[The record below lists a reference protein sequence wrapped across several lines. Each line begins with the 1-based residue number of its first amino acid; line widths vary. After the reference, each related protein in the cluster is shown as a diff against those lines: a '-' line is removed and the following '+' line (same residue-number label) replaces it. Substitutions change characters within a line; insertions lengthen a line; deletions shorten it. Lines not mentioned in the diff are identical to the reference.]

1 MKDDTPRDDDT
12 PATDDTV
19 TTDGGDSPTPTG
31 AMAALLR
38 LDRWSY
44 GFLVKGGVGFSFLA
58 LLPMIIEFEVLGL
71 SLGSVL
77 TLKMLVVTL
86 VFAYASQS
94 WNIVSGFTGY
104 FSFGHAAFFG
114 VGAYATQKLAIDFAI
129 NPWIGMLVGGV
140 LAMFVG
146 FLVGFLNFRYNLKG
160 HYFALA
166 TFAVAMLFSAGTRNV
181 SELGGAVGFYRP
193 FPRDYGL
200 DYGIAA
206 FQFTSDLPYYYV
218 ILSLLVVVTAVA
230 YAIRESQAGLYLFA
244 IRENEE
250 AAASVGIPTY
260 RFKMMATGVS
270 AFFTAWAG
278 AFWSMYLEII
288 RPDTVFGLFKN
299 VEILLP
305 AVVGGLGTIAGPI
318 IGAFL
323 VFPLAEFFRVN
334 VDQIVGLDDVVYGV
348 ALVVIALLLPDG
360 VVSLREK
367 VRGRFR

>member
-1 MKDDTPRDDDT
+1 MR
-12 PATDDTV
+12 A
-19 TTDGGDSPTPTG
+19 
-31 AMAALLR
+31 R
-38 LDRWSY
+38 LDAWSY
-44 GFLVKGGVGFSFLA
+44 GFLLKGGAGFGLLA
-58 LLPMIIEFEVLGL
+58 LLPMIIEFELLGF

-77 TLKMLVVTL
+77 TLKMLIVTL

-114 VGAYATQKLAIDFAI
+114 IGAYATMKLAIDFAV
-129 NPWIGMLVGGV
+129 NPWVGMLVGGV
-140 LAMFVG
+140 VAMVVG
-146 FLVGFLNFRYNLKG
+146 FAVGYLNFRYNLRG

-166 TFAVAMLFSAGTRNV
+166 TFAVAMLFSVGTNNV
-181 SELGGAVGFYRP
+181 SELRGAIGFYRP

-200 DYGIAA
+200 DYGLAA
-206 FQFTSDLPYYYV
+206 FQFTSDLPYYYL
-218 ILSLLVVVTAVA
+218 ILGLLVVVTTVA

-244 IRENEE
+244 IRENED

-260 RFKMMATGVS
+260 RYKMLATGVS

-278 AFWSMYLEII
+278 SFWSMYFEIV

-305 AVVGGLGTIAGPI
+305 AVVGGIGTVAGPI
-318 IGAFL
+318 LGAFV

-334 VDQIVGLDDVVYGV
+334 VDQVVGLDDVVYGV
-348 ALVVIALLLPDG
+348 ALVAIALLLPNG
-360 VVSLREK
+360 LISLRE
-367 VRGRFR
+367 RFGRSR

>member
-1 MKDDTPRDDDT
+1 LR
-12 PATDDTV
+12 
-19 TTDGGDSPTPTG
+19 S
-31 AMAALLR
+31 R
-38 LDRWSY
+38 LDGWSY
-44 GFLVKGGVGFSFLA
+44 GFLFKGGAGFGVLA
-58 LLPMIIEFEVLGL
+58 LLPMIIEFELLGF

-77 TLKMLVVTL
+77 TLKMLIVTL

-114 VGAYATQKLAIDFAI
+114 IGAYATMKLAIDFAV

-140 LAMFVG
+140 VAM
-146 FLVGFLNFRYNLKG
+146 LVGFAVGYLNFRYNLRG

-166 TFAVAMLFSAGTRNV
+166 TFAVAMLFAVGTNNV
-181 SELGGAVGFYRP
+181 SELGGAIGFYRP

-200 DYGIAA
+200 DYGVAA
-206 FQFTSDLPYYYV
+206 FQFTSDLPYYYL
-218 ILSLLVVVTAVA
+218 ILGLLILVTVVA

-244 IRENEE
+244 IRENED

-260 RFKMMATGVS
+260 RYKMLATGVS

-278 AFWSMYLEII
+278 SFWSMYFEIV

-305 AVVGGLGTIAGPI
+305 AVVGGIGTVAGPI
-318 IGAFL
+318 VGAFV

-334 VDQIVGLDDVVYGV
+334 VDQIVGLDDVVYGI
-348 ALVVIALLLPDG
+348 ALVVIALLLPNG
-360 VVSLREK
+360 VLSLREK
-367 VRGRFR
+367 FGRFR

>member
-1 MKDDTPRDDDT
+1 MR
-12 PATDDTV
+12 A
-19 TTDGGDSPTPTG
+19 
-31 AMAALLR
+31 R
-38 LDRWSY
+38 LDAWSY
-44 GFLVKGGVGFSFLA
+44 GFLLKGGAGFGLLA
-58 LLPMIIEFEVLGL
+58 LLPMIIEFELLGF

-77 TLKMLVVTL
+77 TLKMLIVTL

-114 VGAYATQKLAIDFAI
+114 IGAYATMKLAIDFAV
-129 NPWIGMLVGGV
+129 NPWVGMLVGGV
-140 LAMFVG
+140 VAMVVG
-146 FLVGFLNFRYNLKG
+146 FAVGYLNFRYNLRG

-166 TFAVAMLFSAGTRNV
+166 TFAVAMLFSVGTNNV
-181 SELGGAVGFYRP
+181 SELRGAIGFYRP

-200 DYGIAA
+200 DYGLAA
-206 FQFTSDLPYYYV
+206 FQFTSDLPYYYL
-218 ILSLLVVVTAVA
+218 ILGLLVVVTTVA

-244 IRENEE
+244 IRENED

-260 RFKMMATGVS
+260 RYKMLATGVS

-278 AFWSMYLEII
+278 SFWSMYFEIV

-305 AVVGGLGTIAGPI
+305 AVVGGIGTVAGPI
-318 IGAFL
+318 LGAFV

-348 ALVVIALLLPDG
+348 ALVAIALLLPNG
-360 VVSLREK
+360 LISLRE
-367 VRGRFR
+367 RFGRSR

>member
-1 MKDDTPRDDDT
+1 VSRDALGT
-12 PATDDTV
+12 ETV
-19 TTDGGDSPTPTG
+19 R
-31 AMAALLR
+31 AR
-38 LDRWSY
+38 LDAWSY
-44 GFLVKGGVGFSFLA
+44 GFLLKGGAGFGLLA
-58 LLPMIIEFEVLGL
+58 LLPMIIEFELLGF

-77 TLKMLVVTL
+77 TLKMLIVTL

-114 VGAYATQKLAIDFAI
+114 IGAYATMKLAIDFAV
-129 NPWIGMLVGGV
+129 NPWVGMLVGGV
-140 LAMFVG
+140 VAMVVG
-146 FLVGFLNFRYNLKG
+146 FAVGYLNFRYNLRG

-166 TFAVAMLFSAGTRNV
+166 TFAVAMLFSVGTNNV
-181 SELGGAVGFYRP
+181 SELRGAIGFYRP

-200 DYGIAA
+200 DYGLAA
-206 FQFTSDLPYYYV
+206 FQFTSDLPYYYL
-218 ILSLLVVVTAVA
+218 ILGLLVVVTTVA

-244 IRENEE
+244 IRENED

-260 RFKMMATGVS
+260 RYKMLATGVS

-278 AFWSMYLEII
+278 SFWSMYFEIV

-305 AVVGGLGTIAGPI
+305 AVVGGIGTVAGPI
-318 IGAFL
+318 LGAFV

-348 ALVVIALLLPDG
+348 ALVAIALLLPNG
-360 VVSLREK
+360 LISLRE
-367 VRGRFR
+367 RFGRSR

>member
-1 MKDDTPRDDDT
+1 
-12 PATDDTV
+12 
-19 TTDGGDSPTPTG
+19 
-31 AMAALLR
+31 
-38 LDRWSY
+38 
-44 GFLVKGGVGFSFLA
+44 
-58 LLPMIIEFEVLGL
+58 MIIEFELLGF

-77 TLKMLVVTL
+77 TLKMLIVTL

-114 VGAYATQKLAIDFAI
+114 IGAYATMKLAIDFAV

-140 LAMFVG
+140 VAM
-146 FLVGFLNFRYNLKG
+146 LVGFAVGYLNFRYNLRG

-166 TFAVAMLFSAGTRNV
+166 TFAVAMLFAVGTNNV
-181 SELGGAVGFYRP
+181 SELGGAIGFYRP

-200 DYGIAA
+200 DYGVAA
-206 FQFTSDLPYYYV
+206 FQFTSDLPYYYL
-218 ILSLLVVVTAVA
+218 ILGLLILVTVVA

-244 IRENEE
+244 IRENED

-260 RFKMMATGVS
+260 RYKMLATGVS

-278 AFWSMYLEII
+278 SFWSMYFEIV

-305 AVVGGLGTIAGPI
+305 AVVGGIGTVAGPI
-318 IGAFL
+318 VGAFV

-334 VDQIVGLDDVVYGV
+334 VDQIVGLDDVVYGI
-348 ALVVIALLLPDG
+348 ALVVIALLLPNG
-360 VVSLREK
+360 VLSLREK
-367 VRGRFR
+367 FGRFR

>member
-1 MKDDTPRDDDT
+1 LR
-12 PATDDTV
+12 
-19 TTDGGDSPTPTG
+19 S
-31 AMAALLR
+31 R
-38 LDRWSY
+38 LDGWSY
-44 GFLVKGGVGFSFLA
+44 GFLLKGGAGFGVLA
-58 LLPMIIEFEVLGL
+58 LLPMIIEFELLGF

-77 TLKMLVVTL
+77 TLKMLIVTL

-114 VGAYATQKLAIDFAI
+114 IGAYATMKLAIDFAV

-140 LAMFVG
+140 VAM
-146 FLVGFLNFRYNLKG
+146 LVGFAVGYLNFRYNLRG

-166 TFAVAMLFSAGTRNV
+166 TFAVAMLFAVGTNNV
-181 SELGGAVGFYRP
+181 SELGGAIGFYRP

-200 DYGIAA
+200 DYGVAA
-206 FQFTSDLPYYYV
+206 FQFTSDLPYYYL
-218 ILSLLVVVTAVA
+218 ILGLLILVTVVA

-244 IRENEE
+244 IRENED

-260 RFKMMATGVS
+260 RYKMLATGVS

-278 AFWSMYLEII
+278 SFWSMYFEIV

-305 AVVGGLGTIAGPI
+305 AVVGGIGTVAGPI
-318 IGAFL
+318 VGAFV

-334 VDQIVGLDDVVYGV
+334 VDQIVGLDDVVYGI
-348 ALVVIALLLPDG
+348 ALVVIALLLPNG
-360 VVSLREK
+360 VLSLREK
-367 VRGRFR
+367 FGRFR

>member
-1 MKDDTPRDDDT
+1 
-12 PATDDTV
+12 
-19 TTDGGDSPTPTG
+19 
-31 AMAALLR
+31 
-38 LDRWSY
+38 
-44 GFLVKGGVGFSFLA
+44 
-58 LLPMIIEFEVLGL
+58 MIIEFELLGF

-77 TLKMLVVTL
+77 TLKMLIVTL

-114 VGAYATQKLAIDFAI
+114 IGAYATMKLAIDFAV

-140 LAMFVG
+140 VAM
-146 FLVGFLNFRYNLKG
+146 LVGFAVGYLNFRYNLRG

-166 TFAVAMLFSAGTRNV
+166 TFAVAMLFAVGTNNV
-181 SELGGAVGFYRP
+181 SELGGAIGFYRP

-200 DYGIAA
+200 DYGVAA
-206 FQFTSDLPYYYV
+206 FQFTSDLPYYYLV
-218 ILSLLVVVTAVA
+218 LGLLLIVTVVA
-230 YAIRESQAGLYLFA
+230 YVIRESQAGLYLFA
-244 IRENEE
+244 IRENED

-260 RFKMMATGVS
+260 RYKMLATGVS

-278 AFWSMYLEII
+278 SFWSMYFEIV

-305 AVVGGLGTIAGPI
+305 AVVGGIGTVAGPI
-318 IGAFL
+318 VGAFV

-334 VDQIVGLDDVVYGV
+334 VDQIVGLDDVVYGI
-348 ALVVIALLLPDG
+348 ALVVIALLLPNG
-360 VVSLREK
+360 VLSLREK
-367 VRGRFR
+367 FGRFR